1 VSSENQVIEGV
12 AQVSN
17 LIGNSNFV
25 VCIRNWIL
33 KSAME
38 KVAWFLSLNGGI
50 RSTKSDQFNIS
61 DLVWDSVACQIIL
74 CASGLSEMLS
84 WPSTPFC
91 PASLR
96 YGVHV

>member
-1 VSSENQVIEGV
+1 MNRVVEGV

-33 KSAME
+33 KGAME

-61 DLVWDSVACQIIL
+61 SLVWDSVACQIIL
-74 CASGLSEMLS
+74 CGSGPSEMLS
-84 WPSTPFC
+84 WPSAPFG